1 MEIFGRYFLDDAE
14 TGLYEVSKE
23 EYERHAKW
31 KEQFFEHYI
40 KPNVD
45 LRRKGMGKIII
56 TSTPADDNSAHEFYK
71 QWWHKK

>member
-1 MEIFGRYFLDDAE
+1 MEINGRFFLDDAE

-31 KEQFFEHYI
+31 RKRLFEHYI

-45 LRRKGMGKIII
+45 LSKTIKGKIMI
-56 TSTPADDNSAHEFYK
+56 TSTSENDGGDFEF
-71 QWWHKK
+71 KKLWK